1 MTSSPIAPP
10 AETPRQPSIQPSR
23 VPWQPIVWFGALLTA
38 CYAPM
43 LWQLV
48 RIWATD
54 DNMGHGFFVPV
65 VAGYVVWQR
74 RTQLLA
80 EPRKSSVWGLVIIS
94 LGAVQS
100 VLATLGAELFTQ
112 RLAFVVS
119 LAGIVVYLG
128 GRRWFKILAF
138 PLTLLLFMIPI
149 PAIIYAQLTLRLQ
162 EVATVLAEWILTA
175 VGIPVIRTGNLL
187 ELPSQVLNVAEACS
201 GIRSLLSLSF
211 LSLVYAYFRDNRTW
225 VRWTLFFATVPI
237 AIGANAIR
245 VALTGVLSEI
255 DTKLA
260 QGAYHEVEG
269 YIVFVIALVALITL
283 HKLINLAAHRWS
295 VATVHPRTPAV

>member
-1 MTSSPIAPP
+1 MISSPIARP
-10 AETPRQPSIQPSR
+10 AGATQQPLARSSR
-23 VPWQPIVWFGALLTA
+23 VGWLPIVWFGALLIA

-48 RIWATD
+48 RVWATD

-65 VAGYVVWQR
+65 VAGYVVWR
-74 RTQLLA
+74 RREQLLA
-80 EPRKSSVWGLVIIS
+80 EPRKSSAWGLLIVAW
-94 LGAVQS
+94 GAVQS

-112 RLAFVVS
+112 RLAFVIS
-119 LAGIVVYLG
+119 LTGMVVYLG
-128 GRRWFKILAF
+128 GKRWFKILAF
-138 PLTLLLFMIPI
+138 PLALLLFMIPI

-162 EVATVLAEWILTA
+162 ELATILAEWMLSA

-225 VRWTLFFATVPI
+225 VRWVLFLSTIPI

-245 VALTGVLSEI
+245 VALTGVLSEVN
-255 DTKLA
+255 TKLA
-260 QGAYHEVEG
+260 QGAYHEMEG
-269 YIVFVIALVALITL
+269 YIVFVIALVALISF
-283 HKLINLAAHRWS
+283 HSLINLATREHRA
-295 VATVHPRTPAV
+295 ATLQPRSPGV

>member
-1 MTSSPIAPP
+1 MTSSPIVRP
-10 AETPRQPSIQPSR
+10 AEAPQQPLAQPSR
-23 VPWQPIVWFGALLTA
+23 LAWQPIVWFGALLIA

-43 LWQLV
+43 LRQLI

-54 DNMGHGFFVPV
+54 GNMGHGFFVPV

-74 RTQLLA
+74 RDQLLA
-80 EPRKSSVWGLVIIS
+80 EPRESSAWGLLI
-94 LGAVQS
+94 LAWGATQS

-112 RLAFVVS
+112 RLAFVIS

-128 GRRWFKILAF
+128 GKRWFRILAF
-138 PLTLLLFMIPI
+138 PLALLLFMIPI

-162 EVATVLAEWILTA
+162 ELATTMAEWMLSA

-225 VRWTLFFATVPI
+225 VRWVLFFSTVPI

-245 VALTGVLSEI
+245 VALTGVLSEVN
-255 DTKLA
+255 TRLA

-269 YIVFVIALVALITL
+269 YIVFIIALVALIAL
-283 HKLINLAAHRWS
+283 HNLINLATRKRRAAP
-295 VATVHPRTPAV
+295 VVPGTPNV

>member
-10 AETPRQPSIQPSR
+10 AETPQKPPASTLSIS
-23 VPWQPIVWFGALLTA
+23 WQPIAWFGALLLV

-74 RTQLLA
+74 RSQLLA
-80 EPRKSSVWGLVIIS
+80 EPRKSSAWGLLIIAW
-94 LGAVQS
+94 GAIQS
-100 VLATLGAELFTQ
+100 VVATLGAELFTQ
-112 RLAFVVS
+112 RLAFVIS

-128 GRRWFKILAF
+128 GKRWFKLMAF
-138 PLTLLLFMIPI
+138 PLTMLLFMIPI

-162 EVATVLAEWILTA
+162 VLATVLAEWMLGA

-187 ELPSQVLNVAEACS
+187 ELPSQVLNIAEACS

-225 VRWTLFFATVPI
+225 VRWLLFLATIPI

-245 VALTGVLSEI
+245 VALTGVLSEVN
-255 DTKLA
+255 TKLA
-260 QGAYHEVEG
+260 EGAYHEGEG
-269 YIVFVIALVALITL
+269 YIVFVIALVALIL
-283 HKLINLAAHRWS
+283 FHKLINLATGRQS
-295 VATVHPRTPAV
+295 DTPVQPPKPAV